1 MVDFNKIAENLK
13 AIPSEE
19 QKAIVNLI
27 QLKTEADMDRVL
39 NKLNSMEAKFDAKFE
54 AFDAKL
60 EVFDTKLKAMENKFD
75 AKLEAMENKFDTRLE
90 AMETKFDTK
99 FEAMDTKIEAIDS
112 KFDILR
118 WLLMAIIAIIPIALT
133 IFGYWSKN

>member
-75 AKLEAMENKFDTRLE
+75 AKLEAME
-90 AMETKFDTK
+90 TKFDTK